1 MTKTVL
7 LIEDDAALRASLAQT
22 LELEDIT
29 VQQAASYIEAIDH
42 ISDRFEGVILS
53 DIRMPGKDG
62 FDVLGTAQARDAEL
76 PVILLTGE
84 GDVPTAVRAMSEG
97 AHDFLE
103 KPCAPD
109 HLIEVLNRALEHR
122 KLVLKNRATEARLR
136 RSDAA
141 ATHFPGDAP
150 VTDALREALR
160 RAAVLP
166 VHLHINGATGA
177 GKRLAAYTVHALS
190 VEREA
195 HLGLSL
201 LGATE
206 DALPNLVIPAKPCT
220 LSLKH
225 LEAATA
231 TQMIQLLGLIEVHPQ
246 LRVVTSSKR
255 DLKELRDAGLNEELY
270 FTLSLMEITVP
281 TLAQRKADLRV
292 IFEGLVRQAVRSM
305 NGDMPIIPEGL
316 FTEVLTRDWP
326 GNLAELRS
334 FANSFALGLTE
345 QPMAAETPLA
355 IQVDAFERV
364 ILIDTLRRKDGKA
377 AQAAEALGLPRKTFY
392 DKLARHGLRAKDYK
406 RSG

>member
-1 MTKTVL
+1 MSKAVL
-7 LIEDDAALRASLAQT
+7 LIEDDAALRASVAQT

-29 VQQAASYIEAIDH
+29 VTQAASYIEAVDH
-42 ISDRFEGVILS
+42 ISAQFDGVILS

-62 FDVLGTAQARDAEL
+62 FDVLGAAQACDTDL

-109 HLIEVLNRALEHR
+109 HLVEVLNRALEHR

-150 VTDALREALR
+150 VIDTLREALR
-160 RAAVLP
+160 RAAALP
-166 VHLHINGATGA
+166 VHLHINGAAGS

-190 VEREA
+190 ADRDMQI
-195 HLGLSL
+195 GLSL
-201 LGATE
+201 RGAAD
-206 DALPNLVIPAKPCT
+206 DALTTLDIPTLPCT
-220 LSLKH
+220 LSLKN
-225 LEAATA
+225 LEAATP
-231 TQMIQLLGLIEVHPQ
+231 TQMVQLLSLMEAHPQ
-246 LRVVTSSKR
+246 LRVITSSTL
-255 DLKELRDAGLNEELY
+255 DLMQLRDAGLSEELY
-270 FTLSLMEITVP
+270 FTLNLMEITVP
-281 TLAQRKADLRV
+281 TLAQRKGDLRV

-305 NGDMPIIPEGL
+305 NGDMPVIPEGL

-345 QPMAAETPLA
+345 QPFAAETSLSE
-355 IQVDAFERV
+355 QMDAFERV

-377 AQAAEALGLPRKTFY
+377 TQAAEALGLPRKTFY
-392 DKLARHGLRAKDYK
+392 DKLARHGLRPKDY
-406 RSG
+406 RRA

>member
-1 MTKTVL
+1 MSKAVL

-22 LELEDIT
+22 LELEDMT
-29 VQQAASYIEAIDH
+29 VTQAASYIEAVDH
-42 ISDRFEGVILS
+42 ISSAFEGVILS

-62 FDVLGTAQARDAEL
+62 FDVLGTAQGRDPDL

-109 HLIEVLNRALEHR
+109 RLVDVLNRALEHR
-122 KLVLKNRATEARLR
+122 KLVLRNRATEARLR

-150 VTDALREALR
+150 VTEELREALR
-160 RAAVLP
+160 RAAALP
-166 VHLHINGATGA
+166 VHLHITGAGGA
-177 GKRLAAYTVHALS
+177 GKRLAAHTVHALS
-190 VEREA
+190 VEREVQ
-195 HLGLSL
+195 LSL
-201 LGATE
+201 SLQGAADE
-206 DALPNLVIPAKPCT
+206 ALNGLDVPETPCT

-225 LEAATA
+225 LEAGTP
-231 TQMIQLLGLIEVHPQ
+231 TQMAQLLGLMETRPQ
-246 LRVVTSSKR
+246 LRVITSSKL
-255 DLKELRDAGLNEELY
+255 DLMQLRDAGLNEELY
-270 FTLSLMEITVP
+270 FTLNLMEITVP

-292 IFEGLVRQAVRSM
+292 IFEGLVRQAVRAM
-305 NGDMPIIPEGL
+305 NGDMPVIPEGL
-316 FTEVLTRDWP
+316 FTEVVTRDWP

-345 QPMAAETPLA
+345 QPQTAEMPLSD
-355 IQVDAFERV
+355 QMDAFERV
-364 ILIDTLRRKDGKA
+364 ILIDTLRRKNGKA

-392 DKLARHGLRAKDYK
+392 DKLARHGLKPKAYR
-406 RSG
+406 RG

>member
-1 MTKTVL
+1 MSKSVL
-7 LIEDDAALRASLAQT
+7 LIEDDAALRASVAQT

-29 VQQAASYIEAIDH
+29 VTQAASYIEAVDH
-42 ISDRFEGVILS
+42 ISASFDGVILS

-62 FDVLGTAQARDAEL
+62 FDVLGTAQARDADL

-109 HLIEVLNRALEHR
+109 HLVEVLNRALEHR

-150 VTDALREALR
+150 VIDNLRDALR
-160 RAAVLP
+160 RAATLP
-166 VHLHINGATGA
+166 VHFHINGASGA

-190 VEREA
+190 SDRDA
-195 HLGLSL
+195 QIGLSL
-201 LGATE
+201 RGASDE
-206 DALPNLVIPAKPCT
+206 ALLTLDIPALPCT

-225 LEAATA
+225 LEAATP
-231 TQMIQLLGLIEVHPQ
+231 TQMVQLLSLMETHPQ
-246 LRVVTSSKR
+246 MRVITSSTL
-255 DLKELRDAGLNEELY
+255 DLMQLRDAGLNEELY
-270 FTLSLMEITVP
+270 FTLNLMEITVP
-281 TLAQRKADLRV
+281 TLAQRKSDLRV

-305 NGDMPIIPEGL
+305 NGDMPVVPEGL
-316 FTEVLTRDWP
+316 YTEVLTRDWP

-345 QPMAAETPLA
+345 QSFTTETPLSE
-355 IQVDAFERV
+355 QMDAFERV

-406 RSG
+406 RSD